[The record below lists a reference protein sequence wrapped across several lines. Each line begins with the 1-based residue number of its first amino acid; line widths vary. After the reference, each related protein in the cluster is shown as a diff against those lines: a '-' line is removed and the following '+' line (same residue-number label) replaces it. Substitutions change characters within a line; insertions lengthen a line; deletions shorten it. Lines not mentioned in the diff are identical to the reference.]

1 MRICGNTTQIM
12 RKLMTDMKDELT
24 ELEYLQWFYN
34 EADFGPAHGDVV
46 GSINDY
52 IEEQTGKSIPGDYKD
67 D

>member
-1 MRICGNTTQIM
+1 
-12 RKLMTDMKDELT
+12 MKDELT

-34 EADFGPAHGDVV
+34 EADFGPAHEDVV

-52 IEEQTGKSIPGDYKD
+52 IEKQTGKSVPSNYKD